1 MHNETMARNNRR
13 CLAGQQCFFAYF
25 IKNLANINITKRFY
39 IEITDRNTC
48 GTRIC
53 VN

>member
-25 IKNLANINITKRFY
+25 IKNLANINITSDFILRLQ
-39 IEITDRNTC
+39 IETHA
-48 GTRIC
+48 
-53 VN
+53 VLVFV